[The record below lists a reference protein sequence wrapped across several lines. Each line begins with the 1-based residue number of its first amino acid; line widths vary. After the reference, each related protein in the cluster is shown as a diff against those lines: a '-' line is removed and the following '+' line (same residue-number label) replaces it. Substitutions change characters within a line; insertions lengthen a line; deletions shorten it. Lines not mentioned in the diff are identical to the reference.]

1 MLLFLGID
9 YCWKIYV
16 FFNDVPLDEINELEI
31 EDYIYIIT
39 NVLFFRMAQPWK
51 KPRHQGKASTSG
63 N

>member
-1 MLLFLGID
+1 
-9 YCWKIYV
+9 
-16 FFNDVPLDEINELEI
+16 VPLDEINELEI